1 MSSIEE
7 NQQKRA
13 WEISFVLMVLLGVTS
28 LLYGKAHYSYQDKQQ
43 QPKLNISKN
52 IQITQDE
59 ITKAK
64 KLLEKTQNLQSLQE
78 QLKIIEPNVN
88 QVLEQAKTLTEK
100 TQQEELTQAGQNI
113 NDLIEKLNDTDSKKV
128 EEIGNYVQFLS
139 LIEKDLQNIQE
150 NENNEL
156 FFWQSPPLLWVEIL
170 FWGWVGTILYLLS
183 EIYTYYKAD
192 SEQQKFIELTPWY
205 FITLLRGTFI
215 VFMILVGVTTINVGF
230 GTSVNFSQA
239 PATLYVFLAGIL
251 GYFNRMAKEQLI
263 IMVEAVFPDAWERAN
278 PDEIITASS
287 ALKIISDKTELNY
300 GEEVAIKVDPPL
312 PVKWTTKNDLGLFDP
327 KEGLETVYK
336 APTEKEATDSTTGT
350 LATDIAIVVTSVTDP
365 SKTAEII
372 IPFKAA
378 SSTLKII
385 PDKTELNYGEAVTIK
400 VDPQQPVK
408 WTTKNDLGLFNPQEG
423 LETVY
428 TAPIETDAKDS
439 AGNLV
444 TEVTIVVTLVAD
456 PSQTV
461 EMVMGL
467 KTS

>member
-1 MSSIEE
+1 M
-7 NQQKRA
+7 
-13 WEISFVLMVLLGVTS
+13 
-28 LLYGKAHYSYQDKQQ
+28 
-43 QPKLNISKN
+43 
-52 IQITQDE
+52 
-59 ITKAK
+59 
-64 KLLEKTQNLQSLQE
+64 
-78 QLKIIEPNVN
+78 
-88 QVLEQAKTLTEK
+88 
-100 TQQEELTQAGQNI
+100 
-113 NDLIEKLNDTDSKKV
+113 
-128 EEIGNYVQFLS
+128 
-139 LIEKDLQNIQE
+139 
-150 NENNEL
+150 
-156 FFWQSPPLLWVEIL
+156 
-170 FWGWVGTILYLLS
+170 
-183 EIYTYYKAD
+183 
-192 SEQQKFIELTPWY
+192 
-205 FITLLRGTFI
+205 
-215 VFMILVGVTTINVGF
+215 
-230 GTSVNFSQA
+230 
-239 PATLYVFLAGIL
+239 
-251 GYFNRMAKEQLI
+251 
-263 IMVEAVFPDAWERAN
+263 ERAN

-467 KTS
+467 KIS